1 MAIPLLDIQELV
13 TTFYSKK
20 EAVDALHKVSFT
32 LYEGKTIGIVGESGS
47 GKSVTSLSTM
57 RLIPDPPGKITHGAI
72 LYKNKKGEQVD
83 LAKLDEVSMRNYR
96 GNEIAMIF
104 QEPMTSLNP
113 VLACGEQVIEVLL
126 RHKAMHRS
134 AARLEVI
141 DLFKKVELPVPEEM
155 VDRFPHQL
163 SGGQKQRVMIAMAM
177 ACNPRLLIA
186 DEPTTALD
194 VTVQKHI
201 LQLMQQLQKEN
212 GMGILFITHD
222 LGVVAELADE
232 VVVMYKGKIVEQG
245 SVRNVFQN
253 PSHPYTKSLLACRPP
268 VNKRLKQLPTVSD
281 FLSSDQS
288 PKSPPIAQVI
298 SPSEREAA
306 HQKLYSGTE
315 LLQVKDLHTWY
326 PSKKNLLGTPTE
338 FYKAVNGVSF
348 NVFEGETLGLVGE
361 SGCGKSTLGRTL
373 LRLAN
378 ATSGEIFYRGTN
390 ILKLSDK
397 AFMPYRKKMQLIFQD
412 PYSSLN
418 PGITI
423 GDAIAEPMKVHAI
436 GENNQQRIERVHYLL
451 HRVGLLPEHAQRYP
465 HQFSGGQRQRIVIA
479 RALAVQPEFIVCDE
493 SVSALDVSVQAQVLN
508 LINELKEEFK
518 FTSIFISHDLGV
530 VKYMS
535 DRMLVMQKGCIE
547 EFGDPDKIYLH
558 PQSAYTARLIESIP
572 TLESFKQ

>member
-1 MAIPLLDIQELV
+1 MAIPLLDIRELV

-32 LYEGKTIGIVGESGS
+32 LHEGKTIGIVGESGS

-57 RLIPDPPGKITHGAI
+57 RLIPDPPGKITHGEI

-83 LAKLDEVSMRNYR
+83 LAKLDEVAMQKYR

-113 VLACGEQVIEVLL
+113 VMTCGEQVIEVLMC
-126 RHKAMHRS
+126 HKTISRAE
-134 AARLEVI
+134 ARQQVVA
-141 DLFKKVELPVPEEM
+141 LFEKVELPVPQEM

-201 LQLMQQLQKEN
+201 LQLMKQLQKEN

-232 VVVMYKGKIVEQG
+232 IVVMYKGKIVEQG
-245 SVRNVFQN
+245 LVKNVFKN
-253 PSHPYTKSLLACRPP
+253 PTHAYTKSLLACRPP
-268 VNKRLKQLPTVSD
+268 VNKRLKRLPTVSD
-281 FLSSDQS
+281 FLASDFSSKTAPQIHVVS
-288 PKSPPIAQVI
+288 KA
-298 SPSEREAA
+298 EREET
-306 HQKLYSGTE
+306 HKRLYGGEE
-315 LLQVKDLHTWY
+315 LLKVNNLNTWY
-326 PSKKNLLGTPTE
+326 PIQKALFGKSTSY
-338 FYKAVNGVSF
+338 YKAVNDVSF
-348 NVFEGETLGLVGE
+348 NVYEGETIGLVGE
-361 SGCGKSTLGRTL
+361 SGCGKSTLGRTI
-373 LRLAN
+373 LRLVN

-390 ILKLSDK
+390 ILNLSDK

-418 PGITI
+418 PGITV

-436 GENNQQRIERVHYLL
+436 YNTDKDRIERVNYLL
-451 HRVGLLPEHAQRYP
+451 HRVGLLPEHAHRYP

-508 LINELKEEFK
+508 LINELKDEFK

-535 DRMLVMQKGCIE
+535 DRMLVMQKGSVE
-547 EFGDPDKIYLH
+547 EFGDPDNIYEN

-572 TLESFKQ
+572 TIESFE